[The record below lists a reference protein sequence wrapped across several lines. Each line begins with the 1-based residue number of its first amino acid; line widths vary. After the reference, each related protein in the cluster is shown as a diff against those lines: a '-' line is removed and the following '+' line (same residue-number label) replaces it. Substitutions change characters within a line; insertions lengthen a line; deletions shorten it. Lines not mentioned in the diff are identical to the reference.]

1 MANII
6 EENPITD
13 SDSENEDLFFE
24 NPDLVE
30 TVSFEDLE
38 SNSFDL
44 ILFQRPN
51 SEIVMNSV
59 LSSNDQLVNL
69 NTLYVSG
76 CIDTGTYQSIT
87 YRQEKDIDYRQ
98 LFHPLNNVHCKKMKG
113 EKLVGIRIS
122 RGEYQLIDLLTK
134 HLKKNHFIILM
145 YRGELELYW
154 SYDRALS
161 CLILNNEGKF
171 QVIYYGSETSPL
183 VTDLDDFL
191 DKNDTLD
198 IYHMFVLG
206 IFGRKETKKNLQ
218 KSINLVSLR
227 KSLPSCLSKDIYD
240 FAQFE

>member
-1 MANII
+1 
-6 EENPITD
+6 
-13 SDSENEDLFFE
+13 
-24 NPDLVE
+24 
-30 TVSFEDLE
+30 
-38 SNSFDL
+38 
-44 ILFQRPN
+44 
-51 SEIVMNSV
+51 
-59 LSSNDQLVNL
+59 
-69 NTLYVSG
+69 
-76 CIDTGTYQSIT
+76 
-87 YRQEKDIDYRQ
+87 
-98 LFHPLNNVHCKKMKG
+98 MKG
-113 EKLVGIRIS
+113 EKLVGVRIS